1 MKNVLGFLIAFGL
14 TSQTFASDYLITFF
28 VQTDGDT
35 SSLAGYGRT
44 FKGTVS
50 VRDEAIKPNAIAMF
64 NTPDITNFH
73 VDVVG
78 PTTTYE
84 YRLDDDIFAPDTKF
98 SKGLRFDENSH
109 PLYFETPGFFVCSPC
124 GEFYDTVD
132 IQNGVPHELEFIYSF
147 PTFEKD
153 LVVGQDG
160 NFYRRIYLP
169 EGQTPIYDVAGGWKF
184 DAFIGSGD
192 RMKGIYTVTAV
203 PEPKTYAMFLL
214 GLGLL
219 SFAIRFRER

>member
-1 MKNVLGFLIAFGL
+1 MFGL

-28 VQTDGDT
+28 VQTNGSA

-44 FKGTVS
+44 FTGTVS
-50 VRDEAIKPNAIAMF
+50 VRDEAVTPNAIAMF
-64 NTPDITNFH
+64 NTPDITDFH

-78 PTTTYE
+78 PKTTYE
-84 YRLDDDIFAPDTKF
+84 YRLADDIFAPDPKF

-132 IQNGVPHELEFIYSF
+132 VQHGALHELEFISSF
-147 PTFEKD
+147 STFKKD

-169 EGQTPIYDVAGGWKF
+169 EGQTTLYDVAGGWKF
-184 DAFIGSGD
+184 DAFNGSGD
-192 RMKGIYTVTAV
+192 RMQGIYTVTAI
-203 PEPKTYAMFLL
+203 PEPETYVMFLL
-214 GLGLL
+214 GFGLMG
-219 SFAIRFRER
+219 FAVRWQKVT